1 MNDLN
6 IAIASA
12 DKFRLDEIGLALAS
26 AKRRLRVTAMQ
37 CAPQRL
43 GAMSSQLSQHA
54 ADILVVDCQDGD
66 AGALPVL
73 EQIGIQYPRMATVVL
88 SSCESADF
96 LLQAMRC
103 GVREVLPSSAD
114 GAAFHAAIER
124 IAAKAVKAGAQQEQS
139 GKVLAFASCKG
150 GSGATFLAANL
161 GYALAAQGDARV
173 ALLDLNL
180 QFGDAA
186 LYLSDGKAAATI
198 ADAVQ
203 DISRL
208 DEAFLKANMMQ
219 VRSNLDMLAAPADP
233 ARGLEIKPEHIDA
246 LIALAVRHYDYVILD
261 LGRNLDALTIR
272 ALDHADTIFAV
283 VQATLPFVRGAK
295 RMLGIFESLDYPPQK
310 VELVLNRF
318 QKDAALSIKDLEAAC
333 GASIRR
339 TVAHQPQ
346 VAEAAANQG
355 IAVMKLAGGSCI
367 ARSLESW
374 AADLLG
380 KAPAEECNWFNRI
393 LKRA

>member
-6 IAIASA
+6 IAVASA
-12 DKFRLDEIGLALAS
+12 DKSRLDGIGLALAS
-26 AKRRLRVTAMQ
+26 ARRRPRITAMQ
-37 CAPQRL
+37 CAPQRR
-43 GAMSSQLSQHA
+43 GAMSAQLSQPA
-54 ADILVVDCQDGD
+54 ADILIADCRDGD

-73 EQIGIQYPRMATVVL
+73 EQIGNQHPRMAIVVL
-88 SSCESADF
+88 SPCESAEF

-103 GVREVLPSSAD
+103 GVREVLPSNAD
-114 GAAFHAAIER
+114 GAAFDAAIKR
-124 IAAKAVKAGAQQEQS
+124 IAAKAGKAGGHGGKS

-161 GYALAAQGDARV
+161 GYALAAQGDAKV

-186 LYLSDGKAAATI
+186 LYLSDGRASATI

-203 DISRL
+203 DIGRL

-219 VRSNLDMLAAPADP
+219 VRSNFDLLPAPGDP

-246 LIALAVRHYDYVILD
+246 LITLAARHYDYVILD
-261 LGRNLDALTIR
+261 LGRSLDALTIR

-295 RMLGIFESLDYPPQK
+295 RMLGIFESLEYPPQK
-310 VELVLNRF
+310 IELVLNRF
-318 QKDAALSIKDLEAAC
+318 QKDGALSVKDLEAAC
-333 GASIRR
+333 GATVRR

-355 IAVMKLAGGSCI
+355 IAVMKLAGGSAI
-367 ARSLESW
+367 AANLESW

-380 KAPAEECNWFNRI
+380 KAPAQESRWFNRI

>member
-12 DKFRLDEIGLALAS
+12 DKSRLDEIGLALAS

-37 CAPQRL
+37 CTPQRL

-54 ADILVVDCQDGD
+54 ADILVVDCRDGD

-73 EQIGIQYPRMATVVL
+73 EQIGIQYPRMAMVVL

-103 GVREVLPSSAD
+103 GVREVLPSNAD

-219 VRSNLDMLAAPADP
+219 VRFNLDMLAAPVDP

-295 RMLGIFESLDYPPQK
+295 RMLGIFESLEYPPQK

-318 QKDAALSIKDLEAAC
+318 EKDAALSVKDLESAC

-339 TVAHQPQ
+339 TVAHEPH

-367 ARSLESW
+367 ARNLENW

-380 KAPAEECNWFNRI
+380 KAPVEESRWFNRI